1 MASLIKRVV
10 FISQY
15 LYSFFFTHFIYTLYF
30 YLLIISYLLYYFYL
44 FLPFDSASHH
54 IHAFTPCLLYSFHP
68 LLSLSNY
75 LSMSTSFSYIALSSC
90 LSPCLSLS
98 FPLFFCNITT
108 DVYLIYLSLPLFLF
122 ISLSLRRCLLISL
135 SLPLF
140 LFNVPTVVRRTH

>member
-15 LYSFFFTHFIYTLYF
+15 LYSSFFTYFIYTLYF

-75 LSMSTSFSYIALSSC
+75 LSMSISFTYPSLSSYLSPCLFVAAC
-90 LSPCLSLS
+90 LSPCLFLFS
-98 FPLFFCNITT
+98 FSMYQQLLGAPTEDQWPGVT
-108 DVYLIYLSLPLFLF
+108 SLPNASK
-122 ISLSLRRCLLISL
+122 ISWKQ
-135 SLPLF
+135 
-140 LFNVPTVVRRTH
+140 PTRFVF